1 MRNIIIARDK
11 VDPMTYVGRP
21 ESADRKCYIGLVND
35 AINAADST
43 SYEWRSNPAFR
54 FNGPLAADAVWIV
67 SVSHACYKR
76 DEEAARKLFA
86 ERGIDVEFVET
97 IAAVEEADP
106 MQVEFNEVVTL
117 AAIESF
123 PA

>member
-35 AINAADST
+35 AINTADAT
-43 SYEWRSNPAFR
+43 AHEWRSNPAFQ
-54 FNGPLAADAVWIV
+54 FHGPLAADAVWIV

-76 DEEAARKLFA
+76 DEEAASRLFA
-86 ERGIDVEFVET
+86 ERGIDVTFVDTLATAEP
-97 IAAVEEADP
+97 DP
-106 MQVEFNEVVTL
+106 IQDEFNDVVKL